1 MLCLQVGP
9 RRQANL
15 PAQEGR
21 LRNSPSAAAS
31 AGASTSLAS
40 SGASVERPP
49 IRLASELK
57 ARSAFLPSSSKLAA
71 GAATGAGDDGVGSE
85 GAAAAGASASF
96 AAASDGAEMIQ
107 PSSFLAGEAAG
118 EDGGESDRSGM
129 VCLVRAMLKEGKG
142 EREGRRRSMSRG
154 RAPTPTAAA
163 GDRVAGGLLLSP
175 PTHHSDTDIE
185 AQADSLVFLADSVLL
200 LPDSSQM

>member
-1 MLCLQVGP
+1 
-9 RRQANL
+9 
-15 PAQEGR
+15 
-21 LRNSPSAAAS
+21 
-31 AGASTSLAS
+31 
-40 SGASVERPP
+40 
-49 IRLASELK
+49 
-57 ARSAFLPSSSKLAA
+57 
-71 GAATGAGDDGVGSE
+71 
-85 GAAAAGASASF
+85 
-96 AAASDGAEMIQ
+96 
-107 PSSFLAGEAAG
+107 
-118 EDGGESDRSGM
+118 
-129 VCLVRAMLKEGKG
+129 MLKEGKG